1 MLPLSLASMA
11 VDSLRCLDMWPAI
24 CTRAVKKRLAP
35 QGCCPV
41 GDMDCNQAPLPNGWS
56 HHDWPAERTWCHPFS
71 CPTSSMRTWRT
82 RRSRRPSKSKKRV
95 GRPSL
100 WHQMADFIRFVD
112 CFPTKRFNYLYIE
125 GIKLYKRIRVFWV
138 ISPLYIVWV
147 GMRDGGLIDSLVCPY
162 NFWKM
167 VKIWQAYFGN
177 RLKPSIDFSFLSY
190 CAELLA
196 SRVPTGYRNTLKLK
210 MSLG

>member
-82 RRSRRPSKSKKRV
+82 RRSRRPRGVFYPRDIFSFRAFRYPIDTVDARSSVPLDKNKK
-95 GRPSL
+95 
-100 WHQMADFIRFVD
+100 
-112 CFPTKRFNYLYIE
+112 
-125 GIKLYKRIRVFWV
+125 
-138 ISPLYIVWV
+138 
-147 GMRDGGLIDSLVCPY
+147 
-162 NFWKM
+162 
-167 VKIWQAYFGN
+167 
-177 RLKPSIDFSFLSY
+177 SIDGFNLFSKICLSNFDHFPKNIGANKWIY
-190 CAELLA
+190 
-196 SRVPTGYRNTLKLK
+196 
-210 MSLG
+210 